1 MRLRAGAVRLALA
14 GAIAWTG
21 FAPIAG
27 LVSVEEVRAAATDLT
42 IVTDATYTPDPDARR
57 IHVSVAITAANH
69 VPDSK
74 TRKFYFDAAYLA
86 VQPGTAGFK
95 ISGVKGATVR
105 VAKAAK
111 DSTLLRIALGT
122 KLLSGKSATYRLT
135 FDILTTGK
143 KANAQARAAR
153 GLITIPV
160 WAFAST
166 GARGS
171 SATVSFPA
179 GWEVNVE
186 SGSFDRHSLGD
197 DGGVTLATGPLS
209 SPLTW
214 FAYVSA
220 QQAAVYASAPL
231 VIPAGDQEINLRLR
245 SWVDDPTW
253 ATSTQDILTRALP
266 ALRAAIGIPWPH
278 QDPTTITESVSR
290 AAGGYAGVFDPSGL
304 EISVAY
310 WAAPL
315 VTVHEA
321 AHGWFHGS
329 LLADRWAIEGFASL
343 YATRVAGTLGLKGAA
358 PALTDEM
365 AADAIPLNAWPHVSN
380 APVTDPAQEAYGYAA
395 SLQLA
400 TLIAE
405 RAGDAALTRVWAD
418 AAAGVGA
425 YQPPAGA
432 SGAGAGATPEGV
444 AGAPDWRGLL
454 DLLEAETG
462 QDFTDLWRTWVLRPD
477 ELDQLET
484 RAAARTAY
492 EQTLAVADEWALPRQ
507 VRDALRAWRFD
518 VAQRLMADARTVIAQ
533 RNALEA
539 TAEQEGLTLP
549 GDMRRLFETGSLVE
563 ASAMAEQLRAAMV
576 AITTAEASRTST
588 DDPLV
593 RVGMWGADPEAD
605 LAAARTAI
613 TTGDPAT
620 AVVAADRAYHAWTD
634 AWHEGRR
641 RLLIVLGS
649 IAAVLLLAS
658 AIGRLVRRARHAV
671 MGTVEAR

>member
-1 MRLRAGAVRLALA
+1 MRAHIGAVRLALA

-21 FAPIAG
+21 FAPVAG
-27 LVSVEEVRAAATDLT
+27 LVPVEEVRAAATDLT
-42 IVTDATYTPDPDARR
+42 LVTEATYTPDPDAHL
-57 IHVSVAITAANH
+57 IHVSVAITATNR
-69 VPDSK
+69 VPESR
-74 TRKFYFDAAYLA
+74 TRTFYFDSAYLV
-86 VQPGTAGFK
+86 VQPGTTGFK
-95 ISGVKGATVR
+95 VGGVKGAAVR
-105 VAKAAK
+105 AVKTSK
-111 DSTLLRIALGT
+111 DGTLLRIALGT
-122 KLLSGKSATYRLT
+122 RLLFGKSAAYLLT

-143 KANAQARAAR
+143 NANTQARAAS

-160 WAFAST
+160 WAYAST

-171 SATVSFPA
+171 SATVSFPL
-179 GWEVNVE
+179 GWDVTVE
-186 SGSFDRHSLGD
+186 SGSFERHGLGE
-197 DGGVTLATGPLS
+197 DGGVTLSTGPLA

-231 VIPAGDQEINLRLR
+231 VIPAGDQQINLRLR
-245 SWVDDPTW
+245 SWVDDPAW
-253 ATSTQDILTRALP
+253 APRTQDVLVRALP

-290 AAGGYAGVFDPSGL
+290 AAGGYAGVFDPAGL

-329 LLADRWAIEGFASL
+329 LLGDRWAIEGFASL
-343 YATRVAGTLGLKGAA
+343 YATRVAGVLGLKGTA
-358 PALTDEM
+358 PALTDKM
-365 AADAIPLNAWPHVSN
+365 AADAIPLNAWPHAAN
-380 APVTDPAQEAYGYAA
+380 APAADPAQEAYGYAA
-395 SLQLA
+395 SLELA

-432 SGAGAGATPEGV
+432 SGAAAGATPEGV

-454 DLLEAETG
+454 DLLEMETG
-462 QDFTDLWRTWVLRPD
+462 RDFTDLWRTWVLRPD
-477 ELDQLET
+477 ERSQLDE
-484 RAAARTAY
+484 RAIAQAAYA
-492 EQTLAVADEWALPRQ
+492 QTLAVADEWALPRQ

-518 VAQRLMADARTVIAQ
+518 AAQRLMADARTVIAQ
-533 RNALEA
+533 RNALES
-539 TAEQEGLTLP
+539 TAEQQGLTLP
-549 GDMRRLFETGSLVE
+549 GDMRRLFETGSLVD

-576 AITTAEASRTST
+576 ALATAEAARTP
-588 DDPLV
+588 DNDPLV
-593 RVGMWGADPEAD
+593 RVGMVGADPEAD
-605 LAAARTAI
+605 LVAARTAFESGDA
-613 TTGDPAT
+613 TGAI
-620 AVVAADRAYHAWTD
+620 AAADRAFVAWSG

-649 IAAVLLLAS
+649 LAAVLLLAS
-658 AIGRLVRRARHAV
+658 TVGRLARRARHAV
-671 MGTVEAR
+671 VGAA